1 MQFRDVLQNPFE
13 HHGSGSTFSDC
24 DPFSPGLI
32 TECGASP
39 EIYFLSFSHAIKWY
53 FLLLSPLRPL
63 PNNDTLTIPPYLK
76 EPLPQFKPT
85 IDPELGE
92 RLAKFRQEL
101 VLPPHLLSEHKKL
114 IRGVK
119 NHKNLLSE
127 PFFVEIANE
136 KIRLLPHTRGKGSLR
151 AREVTSIIN
160 AMSDPSEIDNILP
173 FLLGL
178 RQAGVWLSEGH
189 KQKIL
194 RTCNLKGRVDLV
206 TRIVKNV
213 KKYNFYFTKPV
224 ARECMRSTLVEQAV
238 PDKDFSTR
246 AVRHANL
253 FMEIFAGTAIKV
265 DPAERLK
272 RDPVVIG
279 TALGVFADDCLRY
292 NDRADFEGET
302 EKLCRFLKD
311 QCWDQVEWECPVP
324 TKHEH
329 SKMNRKK
336 HVHNLLKVI
345 VDYTPVLEG
354 LLGAKDILV
363 RISDLFPWL
372 SEQSEKLAE
381 RIAEWKQHVASEKDI
396 MSGSP
401 RLSIDNYRAAA
412 ELVQERKEKK
422 KAGELFE
429 EASEEDADEGA
440 VEGGEEAVDDDGLT
454 EAQRRELEELERGM

>member
-1 MQFRDVLQNPFE
+1 M
-13 HHGSGSTFSDC
+13 
-24 DPFSPGLI
+24 
-32 TECGASP
+32 
-39 EIYFLSFSHAIKWY
+39 
-53 FLLLSPLRPL
+53 
-63 PNNDTLTIPPYLK
+63 K

-85 IDPELGE
+85 IDLELGE

-101 VLPPHLLSEHKKL
+101 VLPPHLLKEHKQL
-114 IRGVK
+114 IRKKK
-119 NHKNLLSE
+119 NHEKLLSE

-136 KIRLLPHTRGKGSLR
+136 KVQLLPNTRVPGNLG
-151 AREVTSIIN
+151 AREVTNMIN

-178 RQAGVWLSEGH
+178 RQAGVPLSEGH
-189 KQKIL
+189 KQKIF
-194 RTCNLKGRVDLV
+194 RTCNLKGRVDLI

-213 KKYNFYFTKPV
+213 KKYNFYLTKPI

-238 PDKDFSTR
+238 PDKHFSTR
-246 AVRHANL
+246 AVQHANDFMRL
-253 FMEIFAGTAIKV
+253 FVNTAIKA

-279 TALGVFADDCLRY
+279 TALGVFADNYLRY

-302 EKLCRFLKD
+302 EKLCRLLKD
-311 QCWDQVEWECPVP
+311 ECWDQVEWECPVP
-324 TKHEH
+324 TKHTHEIV
-329 SKMNRKK
+329 KRKK
-336 HVHNLLKVI
+336 HVHNLLKAI

-363 RISDLFPWL
+363 GIGDLYPWL

-396 MSGSP
+396 MSSSP
-401 RLSIDNYRAAA
+401 KLSISDYRAAA
-412 ELVQERKEKK
+412 ELVQQREEKK

-440 VEGGEEAVDDDGLT
+440 VEGEEAVDDDGLT
-454 EAQRRELEELERGM
+454 EAQKRELEELERGM